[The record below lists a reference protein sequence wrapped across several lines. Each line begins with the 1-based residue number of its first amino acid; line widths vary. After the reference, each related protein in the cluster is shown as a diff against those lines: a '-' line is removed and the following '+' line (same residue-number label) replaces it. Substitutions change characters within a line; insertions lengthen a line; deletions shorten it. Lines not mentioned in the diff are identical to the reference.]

1 MKRRKLM
8 YVALVAIILSLTS
21 FGYSSEMLKNKGEKE
36 LYEIRTYELKFG
48 GNQQILVDF
57 LKNVLQPTL
66 LRIGAN
72 HFMLFNELG
81 NSDPTK
87 LWVLISYPDS
97 QTYINAQNLDT
108 DTQYRAAASDYNAL
122 SQDNRVYNRFTS
134 SLLLAFDGMPKMMD
148 SIDRASLFE
157 LRTYE
162 GYSEDAVRRKISMFN
177 IEEIDL
183 FLKTNLHPVFF
194 GEMII
199 GPHRP
204 CLTYMLN
211 FKNMEE
217 HDASWKAFVEHP
229 EWNAM
234 KVKKEYAN
242 SVSNIRKV
250 FLKPI

>member
-8 YVALVAIILSLTS
+8 FVALAAIILSLTG
-21 FGYSSEMLKNKGEKE
+21 FGYNSEMLKNKSEKE
-36 LYEIRTYELKFG
+36 LYEIRTYEIKLG
-48 GNQQILVDF
+48 GDQQILIDY

-66 LRIGAN
+66 KRLGAN

-81 NSDPTK
+81 NSNPTK
-87 LWVLISYPDS
+87 LWVIISYPNS
-97 QTYINAQNLDT
+97 QIFIDAQNLDT
-108 DTQYRAAASDYNAL
+108 DPQYTKAALGYNAL
-122 SQDNRVYNRFTS
+122 SQDDGVYNRFTS
-134 SLLLAFDGMPKMMD
+134 SLLLAFDGMPNMLD
-148 SIDRASLFE
+148 PINGASLFE

-162 GYSEDAVRRKISMFN
+162 GYSEDAVRRKINMFN
-177 IEEIDL
+177 KEEIDL

-211 FKNMEE
+211 FKDMEE
-217 HDASWKAFVEHP
+217 HDASWKTFVDHP
-229 EWNAM
+229 EW
-234 KVKKEYAN
+234 KVMSAKKEYAN

-250 FLKPI
+250 FLKPL